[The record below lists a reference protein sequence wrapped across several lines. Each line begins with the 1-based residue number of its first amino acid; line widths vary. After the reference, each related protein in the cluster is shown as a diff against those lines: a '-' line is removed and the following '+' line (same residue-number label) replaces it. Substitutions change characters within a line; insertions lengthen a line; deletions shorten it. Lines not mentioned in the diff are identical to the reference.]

1 MTHAQLLAFNV
12 ALLVAIA
19 SPGPALLVAI
29 RTNLNG
35 GRTAGIAVGA
45 GLGLMAAIW
54 TLMALLG
61 LGVVFE
67 LFPAVYATTRIAGAA
82 YLLYLAY
89 RIWKDASA
97 PVEARVEPA
106 RNAFRQ
112 GFLINL
118 LNPKSVLFAAA
129 VLVAVFPT
137 GIGVVDSFAIVVNHF
152 LVEVAFYTT
161 LAFCLSTEVVAK
173 RYMQAK
179 AYVDRFASVV
189 LGALGFRLL
198 WSRAEVPVGG
208 SR

>member
-1 MTHAQLLAFNV
+1 MTYGQLLAFNI

-19 SPGPALLVAI
+19 SPGPALLMAV
-29 RTNLNG
+29 RTTLSG

-45 GLGLMAAIW
+45 GLGLMAATW

-67 LFPAVYATTRIAGAA
+67 LFPTVYAAARIAGAA

-89 RIWKDASA
+89 RIWKDAST
-97 PVEARVEPA
+97 PVEANVEPA
-106 RNAFRQ
+106 RDAFRQ

-129 VLVAVFPT
+129 VLVAVFPA
-137 GIGVVDSFAIVVNHF
+137 GIGVVNSLVIVVNHF
-152 LVEVAFYTT
+152 VVEVAFYTT

-173 RYMQAK
+173 RYVQAK

-189 LGALGFRLL
+189 LGALGLRLL
-198 WSRAEVPVGG
+198 WSRAEVP
-208 SR
+208 